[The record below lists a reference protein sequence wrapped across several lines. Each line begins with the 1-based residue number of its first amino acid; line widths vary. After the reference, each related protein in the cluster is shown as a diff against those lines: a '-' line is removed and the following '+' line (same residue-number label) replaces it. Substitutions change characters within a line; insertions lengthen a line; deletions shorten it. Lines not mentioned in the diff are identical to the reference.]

1 MGREPP
7 ADTGRP
13 DGAAPV
19 ARAAAAT
26 RSVPLALAVVVVAG
40 IALAAA
46 LMRPGAHLVAR
57 GRGPLGGSSGAV
69 VALAALAVL
78 GGLVLHG
85 RFQRSLPH
93 TRDLTPV
100 EQRLADATGYAVTLA
115 PFAVPLLVLLLHRF
129 SAGAGG
135 DGNATE
141 PHPVIT
147 QSPHVLPSSSG
158 APPADRSG
166 GHDLPILP
174 VLIGLGAALLAA
186 AVGYAAFLLWRHL
199 RRTGP
204 RQPQEPYDA
213 VDDRDLLARAVDSG
227 RRALLGDD
235 DPRTAVIACYAAM
248 EETLAVSG
256 VVRRASDSPQDLLE
270 RAAAGGLLPEAGP
283 AAELTALFREAR
295 YSRHPMDAGHRDRAA
310 AALTEIAGH
319 LAATAPAPEGAP

>member
-1 MGREPP
+1 
-7 ADTGRP
+7 
-13 DGAAPV
+13 
-19 ARAAAAT
+19 
-26 RSVPLALAVVVVAG
+26 VPIALAVVVVAG
-40 IALAAA
+40 IALAAL

-57 GRGPLGGSSGAV
+57 GRGPLGGNSGVV
-69 VALAALAVL
+69 VALAALAVVA
-78 GGLVLHG
+78 GLLTHG

-93 TRDLTPV
+93 TRELTPV
-100 EQRLADATGYAVTLA
+100 EQRLADATGYTVMLA

-147 QSPHVLPSSSG
+147 RSPRLLPSS
-158 APPADRSG
+158 AARPPADHGG
-166 GHDLPILP
+166 GHDLPVLP
-174 VLIGLGAALLAA
+174 VLIGIGAALLAA
-186 AVGYAAFLLWRHL
+186 AVGYAALLLWRHL

-213 VDDRDLLARAVDSG
+213 ADDRDLLARAVDSG
-227 RRALLGDD
+227 RRALLGGD

-270 RAAAGGLLPEAGP
+270 RAAAGGLLPEAGA

-310 AALTEIAGH
+310 AALTEIAAS
-319 LAATAPAPEGAP
+319 LAAAGPVPEVAP